1 MIATVEKIF
10 TYIKLREVTNGGV
23 NSALTDAD
31 FGNTSSLQ
39 ISFQYRAA

>member
-1 MIATVEKIF
+1 MIATVEKSNTF
-10 TYIKLREVTNGGV
+10 IKLREVTNGGS

-31 FGNTSSLQ
+31 FGNSSSLQ